1 MIPLLNSERHQKR
14 LVRGELAVVQGCID
28 CLEQGKAFLSSLT
41 SEQYLASAEPYVTS
55 SIGEHFR
62 HLLDVYQGVYLGVYS
77 RGSEANQSTHHARV
91 IDYNQRRRGHRVETC
106 RLQALAEIDELLAWL
121 ESLTVDDV
129 KASVQV
135 ISEVSVCQTQSA
147 QMYSTLERELTFIA
161 QHANHHFAM
170 TKVTM
175 TLLGGHVEA
184 DFGFAPATLTYL
196 GRS

>member
-1 MIPLLNSERHQKR
+1 MIPILSSERHQETGFSNK
-14 LVRGELAVVQGCID
+14 LAVVQGCID
-28 CLEQGKAFLSSLT
+28 ALEQGKAFLSSLT
-41 SEQYLASAEPYVTS
+41 GEQYLASAEPYVTS

-62 HLLDVYQGVYLGVYS
+62 HILDVYQGVYLGVYS
-77 RGSEANQSTHHARV
+77 DDVGGSLSTHQTRV

-106 RLQALAEIDELLAWL
+106 RLQALAEIEELLAWL
-121 ESLTVDDV
+121 KSLTVADV
-129 KASVQV
+129 KAPVQV
-135 ISEVSVCQTQSA
+135 ISEVSVSQTQSA
-147 QMYSTLERELTFIA
+147 QMRSTLERELTFIA
-161 QHANHHFAM
+161 LHANHHFAM